1 MPIRLF
7 LRLFLCLFLVS
18 LLLPLGVGVV
28 QAQAPAI
35 TYERYDTT
43 ITLKPDG
50 NFVVRE
56 VQQIRFDDTFHL
68 AFADIPTTL
77 TTDIQNIRI
86 AEDGTPYT
94 IGRDRPGTFT
104 IERNPEFISLSWEYL
119 PTQPGDVRTFILE
132 YEVVGGLWVYP
143 NEKVL
148 EWRAVPA
155 ERSGIVVERST
166 VTVNLPAAVASD
178 QLQATAYG
186 PTVQTTTS
194 PTAVTFTATEPI
206 PDGVQFQ
213 IQVGLPGAL
222 VTAERQPW
230 QQQEDSTRLDYRF
243 KELTV
248 ALTLDPDGVLWVDE
262 YHQLAVEAGTLD
274 QGYRQLPLLFLDSID
289 EIRLL
294 EGEEPFVEAETGC
307 HYCLQIRETPRM
319 PDWVR
324 YDAGQRTVLTDI
336 KRAGSVQLTWQFP
349 PLVRGEET
357 TLHLRYRVLG
367 AVRHLANH
375 QEIQWTA
382 VFPERDQP
390 VEAASVRLHLPADLA
405 RSAVSISGGAVEWRD
420 AQTALVTAPGALSP
434 GQSWE
439 LQVTLPV
446 TATQGALPQ
455 WQQEMAEAATA
466 AQQTAIWRARMQL
479 AFGVAAL
486 LILLLGVALVYLIW
500 YLWGRDQPSPAV
512 ADYLTEPPSS
522 LPPAIVAYLI
532 DEEPSVKG
540 ALASLFHLANLGL
553 LWIRLGDEL
562 AVKRVTEPSL
572 AAGETIT
579 TPTGETVTLPNHLV
593 TLYNALQPT
602 LPYQEETPLPRIYS
616 QFQAALPQ
624 VYAQMGDE
632 TTHFFDEAPGAARH
646 RWLVRGQWLVLLSIA
661 GGVLLAWRYAG
672 DFGWLAVAPALAA
685 VVTGFALV
693 FASRWMPR
701 RTTAGVEETQRWLAF
716 RTYLKNLQ
724 QYGNVEQAQ
733 RILDRYFAYAV
744 ALDVEEVVLQQATE
758 LGGALPEWSYTPTW
772 QPRRRPLLQRE
783 RPPVST
789 AGESPMSIPP
799 SGGESSPVTLPQ
811 ERPSL
816 SGTSRQLG
824 RALSNASQSLGS
836 LLRTAAGDTGQAT
849 PFEQVRQGTQ
859 TAGKVGADV
868 ASTTLDIL
876 GEILKESS
884 SGGGSGGYRSSGS
897 SRSSWSSSRSRSS
910 SSSSRRSG
918 GFSSGRSS
926 SSRRSGGG
934 GRRGFG

>member
-1 MPIRLF
+1 M
-7 LRLFLCLFLVS
+7 
-18 LLLPLGVGVV
+18 
-28 QAQAPAI
+28 
-35 TYERYDTT
+35 
-43 ITLKPDG
+43 
-50 NFVVRE
+50 
-56 VQQIRFDDTFHL
+56 
-68 AFADIPTTL
+68 
-77 TTDIQNIRI
+77 
-86 AEDGTPYT
+86 
-94 IGRDRPGTFT
+94 
-104 IERNPEFISLSWEYL
+104 
-119 PTQPGDVRTFILE
+119 
-132 YEVVGGLWVYP
+132 
-143 NEKVL
+143 
-148 EWRAVPA
+148 
-155 ERSGIVVERST
+155 VERST

-849 PFEQVRQGTQ
+849 PFEQGPAGYTNSRQGRHRC
-859 TAGKVGADV
+859 
-868 ASTTLDIL
+868 SLDHP
-876 GEILKESS
+876 
-884 SGGGSGGYRSSGS
+884 RHF
-897 SRSSWSSSRSRSS
+897 R
-910 SSSSRRSG
+910 
-918 GFSSGRSS
+918 
-926 SSRRSGGG
+926 
-934 GRRGFG
+934 